1 MLKKNSIMTKLLL
14 AFFVVGVV
22 PAIIIS
28 VTSLNNGGGALK
40 NAQYSKLESIRET
53 KKTQILDQFKDY
65 KTNMEFLKNIV
76 GTYEEEGF
84 NTLTL
89 ATNQKRDKIQKLF
102 SSIDNELNAVVSH
115 KDVIEA
121 DKIFRTISSKSGYSS
136 SSEEFRKNWDRF
148 NSIFS
153 NLTKTNNYEDIYLIN
168 ASSGVVM
175 FSNDGGKDIG
185 TNLRLGQGKSEGLGL
200 LYEKV
205 MASKGISYS
214 DFSSYSPKDKKQC
227 FFAGIPVYKNGKL
240 ETVIALRYGVEKFN
254 EIMQD
259 YTSLGKTGETYLAG
273 LKDGKMRFR
282 SDLQTIGDG
291 KYLVGTELGA
301 NTPEYW
307 TEAFAGKKVKEVYT
321 DSKGKLVMVVG
332 EKLEIK
338 GLEWIIISKMDIEEI
353 LTKKIEGRDVYDIYR
368 EKFNFY
374 DFFLI
379 HPNGEIF
386 YSVGKE
392 KDYHTNIISGT
403 YARSG
408 LGNLTRKVL
417 EKKEYVFEDFS
428 IYEPSN
434 TIASFVGIPYIYNGK
449 TQFIIGAQ
457 ISLDKINKVMAHMTE
472 MGKTGE
478 TFLVG
483 QDGLMRSDSSLD
495 AENRSVENSFRKKLT
510 MDSKDVRSGLKGSTG
525 TAELEDYL
533 GKNVISAY
541 TTVEIGDTKWA
552 LISKM
557 NSSEVMS
564 SNRYLTL
571 WIVVIL
577 GASIAGITLFAI
589 VFTEKISKPIL
600 KLNEWAKRV
609 AMGENEILEITD
621 SKDEIGM
628 VSESFKNV
636 VESMQ
641 KITSICKNIAI
652 GDLSEEFRP
661 RSENDPLGD
670 SINTMKEN
678 FLEVVGQ
685 AKRISSGD
693 YTSDIIPRS
702 DKDELSLS
710 LNNMVE
716 ALRKAED
723 DNSKQQWTKSGQA
736 QLSDAMQGD
745 QRIEGL
751 SNNIINKVCSYM
763 SIDVGTIFIR
773 QKKLL
778 YKLAGSYAYEN
789 RENRKEF
796 IVEGEGLLGQ
806 ILLEKKIRV
815 IKNREDEHMT
825 VSSSMVETKVRNVV
839 VLPCI
844 HNNEVRAL
852 LELGKVGEFSEAEI
866 ELLKLVSENIAIG
879 IEACEA
885 QEEMKI
891 LLDKTL
897 KQAEELQQQQEELRQ
912 SNEELEEQ
920 ARALRESEERL
931 KQQQEEL
938 RQTNEELEEQTK
950 ILRDSEEKLQIQ
962 QEELRVTNEELEE
975 RTFSLEN
982 QRKEVNEKNEVLK
995 RAQQEIEMK
1004 ARALETASK
1013 YKSEFLANMSHEL
1026 RTPLN
1031 SILILSQLLGIN
1043 KNKTLTETEID
1054 YAKTINSSGADLLNL
1069 INDILD
1075 LSKVEAGK
1083 MEVHIE
1089 KIDVQEFVDGID
1101 RLFKHVAKNKGL
1113 EFHVEVAED
1122 IPKEIHSDEQRL
1134 SQVIKNIMS
1143 NAIKFTEKGSIDFK
1157 VFNPNNRVL
1166 KRKSLIGKELIG
1178 FSVKDSGIGIPT
1190 EKINHI
1196 FEAFK
1201 QGDGTTS
1208 RKFGGTGL
1216 GLSISREFIRL
1227 FGGEIQVE
1235 SQEGKGSE
1243 FIVILPIESESS
1255 GKYDVEF
1262 NAMEYIENNFGTP
1275 EKSQEKVEI
1284 KEFISQRITTE
1295 KPKEMEKEELP
1306 ELFLEDVE
1314 VDVED
1319 NEYILIIED
1328 DTKFSSILE
1337 EMAQNKGF
1345 KVIVAG
1351 TGEKGL
1357 AIIEK
1362 ATPSALILDIGL
1374 PGISGWEVLKRVKKN
1389 PKLKKLPV
1397 HIMSAID
1404 SSDKFKELGILDF
1417 IQKPVSIDKLESAFD
1432 RIKSIS
1438 INGLKKVLVVEDN
1451 RVHSN
1456 SIRSFIMAH
1465 NHEVEILSCETGEES
1480 IKLLVED
1487 EFDCM
1492 ILDLGLA
1499 DISGMDLLTKIR
1511 KEDISQIPIIIYTGK
1526 ELSREET
1533 EKLEKYAE
1541 TVILKGPQSMER
1553 LLDETNLFLHHIEKK
1568 MNEKTHRVVKSEYEK
1583 EENLVGKRALVVDDD
1598 MRNVF
1603 ALTSLLESKGI
1614 VVEPARNGLEA
1625 LEKIKKDEQY
1635 DVVLMDIMMPE
1646 MDGYTATRAI
1656 RKIRKYENT
1665 PIIALTAKAMKEDRN
1680 KCINAGANDYMSKP
1694 IEMDKLINLLRVW
1707 LY

>member
-28 VTSLNNGGGALK
+28 LTSLNNGGGALK

-53 KKTQILDQFKDY
+53 KKTQILEQFKSY

-89 ATNQKRDKIQKLF
+89 ATNQKRDKINSFF
-102 SSIDNELNAVVSH
+102 STIDNELKFVSSH
-115 KDVIEA
+115 KDIIEA
-121 DKIFRTISSKSGYSS
+121 DKVFKTISNKSGYNSNIA
-136 SSEEFRKNWDRF
+136 EYRKNWDRF
-148 NSIFS
+148 NPILSSLI
-153 NLTKTNNYEDIYLIN
+153 KTNNFEDIYIIN
-168 ASSGVVM
+168 PSGVVM
-175 FSNDGGKDIG
+175 FSNDAGKDVG
-185 TNLRLGQGKSEGLGL
+185 NNLRLGQAKSEGLGIL
-200 LYEKV
+200 FDKV
-205 MASKGISYS
+205 IATKGVSYS
-214 DFSSYSPKDKKQC
+214 DFSAYTPKDKKQY

-240 ETVIALRYGVEKFN
+240 ETIVALRYGVEKFN
-254 EIMQD
+254 KIMQD
-259 YTSLGKTGETYLAG
+259 YTSLGQTGETYLAG
-273 LKDGKMRFR
+273 MQDGKMSFR

-291 KYLVGTELGA
+291 KYLAGTELGA
-301 NTPEYW
+301 STPEYW
-307 TEAFAGKKVKEVYT
+307 KEAFDGKKVKDVFT
-321 DSKGKLVMVVG
+321 DSKGKLVMAVG
-332 EKLEIK
+332 EKLQIN
-338 GLEWIIISKMDIEEI
+338 GLDWIIISKMDIEEI

-368 EKFNFY
+368 EKFNFF

-392 KDYHTNIISGT
+392 KDYHTNIISGP
-403 YARSG
+403 YAKTG
-408 LGNLTRKVL
+408 LGRLTRDIL
-417 EKKEYVFEDFS
+417 EKKEYRFEDFS

-434 TIASFVGIPYIYNGK
+434 TVASFVGIPYIYNGK

-457 ISLDKINKVMAHMTE
+457 ISLDKINEVMAHMTE

-495 AENRSVENSFRKKLT
+495 EENWSVENSFRKKLT
-510 MDSKDVRSGLKGSTG
+510 MDSKDVRNALKGSTG

-533 GKNVISAY
+533 QKNVISAY
-541 TTVEIGDTKWA
+541 TNIEIGDTSWA

-571 WIVVIL
+571 WIVIIL
-577 GASIAGITLFAI
+577 GVSILGIVLFAVI
-589 VFTEKISKPIL
+589 FTEKITKPIL
-600 KLNEWAKRV
+600 KLNDWAKRV
-609 AMGENEILEITD
+609 AMGENEIIEITD

-641 KITSICKNIAI
+641 KITEICKNIAI
-652 GDLSEEFRP
+652 GDLSDKFSP
-661 RSENDPLGD
+661 RSEKDPLGD

-693 YTSDIIPRS
+693 YTTDIIPRS
-702 DKDELSLS
+702 DGDELSIS
-710 LNNMVE
+710 LNEMVE
-716 ALRKAED
+716 ALRKAEE
-723 DNSKQQWTKSGQA
+723 DNSRQQWTKSGQA

-745 QRIEGL
+745 QRIDEL
-751 SNNIINKVCSYM
+751 SNNIINKICSYL

-773 QKKLL
+773 HGNSQ
-778 YKLAGSYAYEN
+778 YKLVGSYAYEN
-789 RENRKEF
+789 NDNRKKF

-806 ILLEKKIRV
+806 ILLEKKIRI
-815 IKNREDEHMT
+815 IKNREEEHMT
-825 VSSSMVETKVRNVV
+825 VSSSMIETKVRNVI
-839 VLPCI
+839 VLPCV

-852 LELGKVGEFSEAEI
+852 IELGKTVEFTEAEI
-866 ELLKLVSENIAIG
+866 ELLKLVAENIAIG

-950 ILRDSEEKLQIQ
+950 VLRESEEKLQVQ

-982 QRKEVNEKNEVLK
+982 QRREVNEKNEVLK
-995 RAQQEIEMK
+995 KAQKEIEMK
-1004 ARALETASK
+1004 AKALETASK

-1083 MEVHIE
+1083 MEVHID
-1089 KIDVQEFVDGID
+1089 KIELREFVDDID
-1101 RLFKHVAKNKGL
+1101 KLFKHVVKNKGL
-1113 EFHVEVAED
+1113 EFHVEIAED

-1143 NAIKFTEKGSIDFK
+1143 NAIKFTEKGNIEFK
-1157 VFNPNNRVL
+1157 IFNPKNRVL
-1166 KRKSLIGKELIG
+1166 KRKSLINKELIA
-1178 FSVKDSGIGIPT
+1178 FSVKDSGIGIPS
-1190 EKINHI
+1190 EKMNHI

-1235 SQEGKGSE
+1235 SEEGSGSE
-1243 FIVILPIESESS
+1243 FIVILPIQSESS
-1255 GKYDVEF
+1255 GKYEVEF
-1262 NAMEYIENNFGTP
+1262 NAMEYIENNFGQTLKP
-1275 EKSQEKVEI
+1275 EEKQEKKELLQEKVDEGKVEKVEEEEI
-1284 KEFISQRITTE
+1284 
-1295 KPKEMEKEELP
+1295 EELV
-1306 ELFLEDVE
+1306 LEDVE

-1328 DTKFSSILE
+1328 DSKFSSILE
-1337 EMAQNKGF
+1337 EMANNKGF
-1345 KVIVAG
+1345 KTLTAE

-1362 ATPSALILDIGL
+1362 AIPSALILDIGL
-1374 PGISGWEVLKRVKKN
+1374 PGISGWEVLQRVKKN

-1432 RIKSIS
+1432 RIKAIS

-1465 NHEVEILSCETGEES
+1465 NNEVEILSCETGEES
-1480 IKLLVED
+1480 IKLLSED
-1487 EFDCM
+1487 DFDCM

-1526 ELSREET
+1526 ELTREET

-1656 RKIRKYENT
+1656 RKIRRYENT